1 MSEKCKS
8 GPFFLPQVF
17 PKMLKTV
24 PEKEKNYILTLLFY
38 INIYICM
45 YMQGLAHL
53 HSHSV
58 IHGDIKG
65 QNVLLTHN
73 AEVKLGKFILVIL

>member
-1 MSEKCKS
+1 
-8 GPFFLPQVF
+8 
-17 PKMLKTV
+17 MLKTV

-38 INIYICM
+38 INIYM
-45 YMQGLAHL
+45 YVYAGLSSSSFTPCNSPGHQ
-53 HSHSV
+53 
-58 IHGDIKG
+58 G